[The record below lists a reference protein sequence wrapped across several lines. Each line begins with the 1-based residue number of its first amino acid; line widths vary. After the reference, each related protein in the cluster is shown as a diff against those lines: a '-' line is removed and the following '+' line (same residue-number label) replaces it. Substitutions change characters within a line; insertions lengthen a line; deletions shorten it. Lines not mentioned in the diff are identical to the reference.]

1 MKTNDIQGATTEH
14 WMDKR
19 LRLHKP
25 INYPTNLIRISAH
38 DILILHQYKNELLG
52 ESKNLVDA
60 SFASKEDREEYL
72 Y

>member
-1 MKTNDIQGATTEH
+1 MKTNDIIGATTEH

-25 INYPTNLIRISAH
+25 INYPTNLIRISAE
-38 DILILHQYKNELLG
+38 DLLTLHQYKNELLG
-52 ESKNLVDA
+52 YSKSMVDA
-60 SFASKEDREEYL
+60 SAESKVEQEEYL